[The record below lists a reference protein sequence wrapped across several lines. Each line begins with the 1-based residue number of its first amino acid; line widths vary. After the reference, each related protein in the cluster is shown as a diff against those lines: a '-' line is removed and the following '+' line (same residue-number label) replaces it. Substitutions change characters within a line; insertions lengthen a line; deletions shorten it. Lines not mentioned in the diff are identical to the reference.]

1 MFVANIIHL
10 CQISPNLQ
18 KTSKN
23 NYDNKMKVL
32 LKRNLYIFFI
42 RIASF
47 SQKSYFKL
55 PKYSQFI
62 FCSFSK
68 GRVLYRFLYTTC
80 HDDTNKT
87 TPTSCQM
94 HHLQNF
100 GKIILGNLIV
110 GWGDE
115 VIKEGLVFCI
125 KSIDLRGC

>member
-10 CQISPNLQ
+10 CLISPNLQ

-23 NYDNKMKVL
+23 SYDNKMKVL

-42 RIASF
+42 RIA
-47 SQKSYFKL
+47 
-55 PKYSQFI
+55 KYSHFI